1 MPGVAKGFIVLFV
14 PGPTASLWS
23 ILVQVFPKETEEE
36 EDGEE
41 ELAVVVFV
49 LPEEDVAPAAAA
61 AAAAAS
67 ASAAFLPAFGPRF
80 FLGVGIGVGGV
91 SMIVSRT
98 GELTLNP

>member
-1 MPGVAKGFIVLFV
+1 MLFV

-49 LPEEDVAPAAAA
+49 LLEEDVAPAAAAAA